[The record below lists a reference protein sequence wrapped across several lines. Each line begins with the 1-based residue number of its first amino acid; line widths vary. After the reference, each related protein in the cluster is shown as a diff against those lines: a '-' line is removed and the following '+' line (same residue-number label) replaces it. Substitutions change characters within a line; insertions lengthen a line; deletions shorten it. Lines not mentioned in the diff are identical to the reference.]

1 MSDDIISIKEAVKI
15 IGISRQA
22 ILQAIKAGHIE
33 ARKIGRDYGMARSQ
47 AEAYR
52 EKRKQRQQSRE
63 GK

>member
-1 MSDDIISIKEAVKI
+1 MSDDIISVKQAAAI

-22 ILQAIKAGHIE
+22 VLQAINAGHIE

-52 EKRKQRQQSRE
+52 DKRQRRQGRK
-63 GK
+63 GKK